1 MLPTGPAVRSGT
13 IKTVGWSSAA
23 ECVGSSPVL
32 RIGLFGGVSVVTD
45 DGRPVAV
52 ESAKCQ
58 TVLAALALSVGA
70 AVPVSR
76 LVELV
81 WGQQPPRTAEKTLQ
95 WYVTRLRKTLGSEV
109 LVRSGATYRL
119 DLEVDAVD
127 VARFRRRLDAGDIEG
142 ALAEWTGAPLAGL
155 DAPGL
160 TAIVDG
166 LVEQWLGATEAHLE
180 RRVGTDAQAAIG
192 PLTELTA
199 SHPFREGFWALLM
212 TALYR
217 VGRQADAL
225 AAFHRAR
232 EQLVEHLGV
241 EPGPRLRELESAI
254 LRQDAVLHGPD
265 GPSTDS
271 RAGRP
276 TGTVTFG
283 FAEVVGATRLWATHR
298 QSMASVMARVDEV
311 VRAVADR
318 HGGIVFAASGPLYGA
333 AFHRAGEAAAWATAL
348 QAATRSEPWPGGGEL
363 LVRIGLHTGETEERG
378 EGYFGPA
385 VNAAARIATA
395 GHGGQ
400 ILMSG
405 VTAGVLDRTDLH
417 DLGWF
422 RLDDVVAEQ
431 QILQLGDGQHPP
443 LRTADARRGNLPVR
457 LGRLIGRD
465 EDLEILRDALGSGRV
480 VTLVGP
486 GGIGKTRLALAAARM
501 SDVDG
506 ASGAWLVEL
515 AEIASSGD
523 VPRAVADALGVT
535 ERPGRTLLQ
544 SIVAFLRS
552 RAALLVLDNCEHVID
567 GAAGLARAI
576 AEGCTDVRVL
586 ATSRASLGVPDE
598 RLIAVAPLEPAGPGA
613 ELFIERA
620 LAVSQTFDPN
630 AVRDDVEEICRRLDG
645 VPLAIELAAA
655 RMRSLAPADLLARL
669 DDQLRLLTS
678 RRRTSIGRH
687 RTLRATIQW
696 SYDLLTPPEQVLLK
710 RLSVFAGTFDLAAAE
725 RVTADAEVDVVD
737 VDDLLDNLVDRS
749 MLIVEPGPFGRRFR
763 LLETMRQFAAE
774 HLSER
779 GHTDPIAERHAQ
791 WCLDQVTRIHKLLTG
806 PAEIEGVAR
815 LRELWPNLRA
825 AVDWACASRD
835 RKFAHALV
843 RPIAAEVALRGRH
856 EIGDW
861 AERILAITPPDDEG
875 LTVFW
880 LTWAAERYAQSG
892 DQEAYQRLVRH
903 YGEPDHPLIRY
914 TRAYLHGQGDELR
927 ACLPEVVAG
936 LRRQGDDYL
945 AGLMELNTAGTLLG
959 IGRFEEVDAFVSA
972 LADRYRA
979 QGPPTLLNWTLAT
992 LGYSA
997 MFQGKLAQADR
1008 YFAESASV
1016 DVPDRTLSANKTI
1029 EARAAFRRGQRT
1041 RAFRILR
1048 SYIDELLETDN
1059 VIAASVV
1066 GIEFINMMAAID
1078 RLPDAA
1084 RMLGYLETTNDFG
1097 ALASRT
1103 LVSDAANKIAA
1114 DTAPTPDP
1122 EQAPAQRLDD
1132 RQALA
1137 YMRDILAELA

>member
-1 MLPTGPAVRSGT
+1 MIIGSQACR
-13 IKTVGWSSAA
+13 
-23 ECVGSSPVL
+23 SSPVL
-32 RIGLFGGVSVVTD
+32 RIGLFGGVSAATD
-45 DGRPVAV
+45 DGQPVAV
-52 ESAKCQ
+52 GSAKCQ

-95 WYVTRLRKTLGSEV
+95 WYVTRLRKALGSEV
-109 LVRSGATYRL
+109 IVRAGAAYRL
-119 DLEVDAVD
+119 DLETDAVD
-127 VARFRRRLDAGDIEG
+127 IVRFWRRLDAGDVEG

-155 DAPGL
+155 AAPGL
-160 TAIVDG
+160 TAMVDG

-225 AAFHRAR
+225 AAFQRAR

-241 EPGPRLRELESAI
+241 EPGPRLCELESAI
-254 LRQDAVLHGPD
+254 LRHDVELRGREGLSAN
-265 GPSTDS
+265 S

-283 FAEVVGATRLWATHR
+283 FAEVVSAMRLWATHGQR
-298 QSMASVMARVDEV
+298 MASVMARVDEV

-318 HGGIVFAASGPLYGA
+318 HGGVVFAASGPLYGL

-348 QAATRSEPWPGGGEL
+348 QAATRSEPSPGGIEPL
-363 LVRIGLHTGETEERG
+363 LRIGLHTGETDERG
-378 EGYFGPA
+378 EGYLGPA
-385 VNAAARIATA
+385 VNAAARIAAA

-400 ILMSG
+400 ILVSG
-405 VTAGVLDRTDLH
+405 VTAAVLARGDLH

-431 QILQLGDGQHPP
+431 RIMQLGDGEHPP
-443 LRTADARRGNLPVR
+443 LRDDAHRGNLPVQ

-465 EDLEILRDALGSGRV
+465 EDLRGIGDALGRSRM

-501 SDVDG
+501 LDVDRAG
-506 ASGAWLVEL
+506 GAWLVEL

-535 ERPGRTLLQ
+535 ERSGRTLVQ

-567 GAAGLARAI
+567 GAAKLAKAV
-576 AEGCTDVRVL
+576 AEGCADVPVL
-586 ATSRASLGVPDE
+586 ATSRSSLGVTNE
-598 RLIAVAPLEPAGPGA
+598 QLVAVAPLEPAGPGV

-620 LAVSQTFDPN
+620 LAVSQTFDPH
-630 AVRDDVEEICRRLDG
+630 AVRDDIEEICRRLDG

-655 RMRSLAPADLLARL
+655 RTRSLAPADLLARL
-669 DDQLRLLTS
+669 DDQLRLLTN
-678 RRRTSIGRH
+678 RRRTSTERH

-696 SYDLLTPPEQVLLK
+696 SYDLLTPPEQMLLQ
-710 RLSVFAGTFDLAAAE
+710 RLSAFTGTFDLAAAE
-725 RVTADAEVDVVD
+725 RVTADAEVDVAD
-737 VDDLLDNLVDRS
+737 VDDLLDSLIDRS
-749 MLIVEPGPFGRRFR
+749 MVIVESGPFGRRFR
-763 LLETMRQFAAE
+763 LLETIRQFAAE
-774 HLSER
+774 HLSAH
-779 GHTDPIAERHAQ
+779 GHTDPIAQRHAQ
-791 WCLDQVTRIHKLLTG
+791 WCLDQVTHIHQLLTG

-835 RKFAHALV
+835 RTFAHALV

-861 AERILAITPPDDEG
+861 AEPILAITPPDDEG
-875 LTVFW
+875 LIAFW
-880 LTWAAERYAQSG
+880 LTWAAQRYAQSG
-892 DQEAYQRLVRH
+892 DQEAYEVLARH
-903 YGEPDHPLIRY
+903 HGEPDHPLIRY
-914 TRAYLHGQGDELR
+914 TRAYLQGQGEALQE
-927 ACLPEVVAG
+927 CLPEVVAE
-936 LRRQGDDYL
+936 LRRQADDYL

-959 IGRFEEVDAFVSA
+959 IGRYKEVDAFVSA
-972 LADRYRA
+972 LADQYRA
-979 QGPPTLLNWTLAT
+979 QGPPTLLNWALAT

-997 MFQGKLAQADR
+997 MFQGDPAQADR

-1041 RAFRILR
+1041 QAFRILR
-1048 SYIDELLETDN
+1048 SYINDLLETDN
-1059 VIAASVV
+1059 VVAASVV
-1066 GIEFINMMAAID
+1066 GIEFINLMVAID

-1084 RMLGYLETTNDFG
+1084 RMLAYLKAANDFG

-1103 LVSDAANKIAA
+1103 LVADAANKIAA
-1114 DTAPTPDP
+1114 GTALASDP
-1122 EQAPAQRLDD
+1122 EQAPEQQLDD
-1132 RQALA
+1132 RQALV
-1137 YMRDILAELA
+1137 YMRDVLAELA